1 MNASRSPCSVMPCFG
16 RSGSS
21 LAEYCLLMLRGTLA
35 CRYCAEVPAL
45 SVKHRFRQVRPYP
58 SGTPGRNSG
67 IAGLQPLPRFSVPLL
82 TLLAKSTIRP
92 EDARNPV
99 KHLGSKRRFLPSVA
113 VQIATSEFANSVR
126 CYSDPVM
133 STPGGCCPTVRKAP
147 SRLAKTFLLS
157 NAQGCRLSAIQQEA
171 KRGADLQR

>member
-126 CYSDPVM
+126 CYSAPLYRQQRLGRASRRRPTEGLRLPV
-133 STPGGCCPTVRKAP
+133 K
-147 SRLAKTFLLS
+147 K
-157 NAQGCRLSAIQQEA
+157 GCREPASL
-171 KRGADLQR
+171 R